1 MAVRRCAIAR
11 MNGAPH
17 HRGGSKMPAR
27 RFPSRFRISFVAL
40 AILAIMVV
48 ALPAWLGAQ
57 APKTLAKGAAAV
69 SQAQRI
75 TSTDPALRLKGFD
88 LHQAMKPASPF
99 KDLKWQFLG
108 PKNVSGRSTDIAV
121 VAPRGKNYTVYVATA
136 TGGLWKTE
144 NEATTWQPV
153 FEQGPST
160 TIGDVTIAPSNPNIV
175 WMGTGEAN
183 IFRSSQAGAGVYK
196 SIDAGKSWQHMG
208 LTDTY
213 TIPRIVIHPT
223 NPDVVYVAASGH
235 EWTSNAERGV
245 YKTSDGGKSWEKIL
259 FVNDKTGAIDMVMDP
274 ADPNTLY
281 ASTWQRVRLKW
292 NDPRNFPDY
301 TGSGIHKSTDGGK
314 TWNPINKGLPEAKS
328 RGRIGIDVCKTRPN
342 VVYAFVDN
350 YELSREPTEEE
361 KADPYGLPSSGFIK
375 GATVYRSDDK
385 GETWTQVS
393 GLTPEQKT
401 FMERHSNT
409 YGWVFAQIRV
419 DPNDPNTIY
428 TMGLS
433 LNVSYDGG
441 KTFKRLQTP
450 GGDHHGLWIDPD
462 NSNYLINVFDQGIAI
477 SYDRGTTWKDSRLTL
492 PLAQFFN
499 ISYDMDTP
507 FRVYGSMQDHGSFRG
522 VVDLSR
528 GRDRIPTMDFENAPG
543 GEGSTHAIDPVDP
556 NIVYSSGFYGT
567 LSRSDVGKPRG
578 NPLRSK
584 NLLPTRYPDEPRL
597 RGEWLA
603 PTIMSPHNSQILY
616 HGMQYLMMSRD
627 RGDTWDVISSDLTY
641 NTAPEMGDIPYHTI
655 FSISESPLRAGLI
668 YVGTDDGKVHV
679 TKDGGKAWSEIMAG
693 LPYQKWVSRIVASAY
708 NIGTV
713 YMTQNGKRDD
723 DFTPYVWKSADFGKT
738 WTSIAA
744 NIPIGPVNV
753 IREDPVNKD
762 ILYVGTDMGVYVTT
776 DGGKTWN
783 TIGTNLPAAYVHDL
797 IVHPRDN
804 VMVVATHGRGMWVI
818 DVEPINK
825 KSTRQRRFFE
835 N

>member
-1 MAVRRCAIAR
+1 
-11 MNGAPH
+11 
-17 HRGGSKMPAR
+17 MPAR

>member
-1 MAVRRCAIAR
+1 M
-11 MNGAPH
+11 H
-17 HRGGSKMPAR
+17 AR
-27 RFPSRFRISFVAL
+27 RFTILSRTLSVAATVA
-40 AILAIMVV
+40 AIALL
-48 ALPAWLGAQ
+48 ALPAWLDAQ
-57 APKTLAKGAAAV
+57 AAKPAAKGAAA
-69 SQAQRI
+69 APQRV
-75 TSTDPALRLKGFD
+75 TSTDPALRLKAFD
-88 LHQAMKPASPF
+88 EHQAMQQASPF

-108 PKNVSGRSTDIAV
+108 PKNVSGRSLDIAV
-121 VAPRGKNYTVYVATA
+121 AAPRGKNYTMYVAAA

-160 TIGDVTIAPSNPNIV
+160 TIGDVTIAPSNPDIV
-175 WMGTGEAN
+175 WIGTGEAN

-196 SIDAGKSWQHMG
+196 SVDAGKTWQHMG
-208 LTDTY
+208 LTGTY

-235 EWTSNAERGV
+235 EWTNNAERGV
-245 YKTSDGGKSWEKIL
+245 YKTTDGGKTWDRVL
-259 FVNDKTGAIDMVMDP
+259 FVDDKTGAIDLVMDP
-274 ADPNTLY
+274 SDPNTLY
-281 ASTWQRVRLKW
+281 ASTWQRIRLKW

-301 TGSGIHKSTDGGK
+301 AGSGIHKSTDGGK
-314 TWNPINKGLPEAKS
+314 TWAPINKGLPEPKF
-328 RGRIGIDVCKTRPN
+328 RGRIGVDVCRSMPN
-342 VVYAFVDN
+342 VVYALVDN

-385 GETWTQVS
+385 GATWTQMS

-409 YGWVFAQIRV
+409 YGWVFGQIRV
-419 DPNDPNTIY
+419 DPNDANTIY

-462 NSNYLINVFDQGIAI
+462 NSRYLVNVFDQGFAI

-499 ISYDMDTP
+499 ISYDMGSP

-522 VVDLSR
+522 VVDLGR
-528 GRDRIPTMDFENAPG
+528 GRDRIVPVDFESAPG
-543 GEGSTHAIDPVDP
+543 GEGSTHAIDPFDP
-556 NIVYSSGFYGT
+556 DIVYSSGFYGT
-567 LSRSDVGKPRG
+567 LSRSDLSKPRG

-584 NLLPTRYPDEPRL
+584 DLLPERFPDETRL

-603 PTIMSPHNSQILY
+603 PTIISPHGNQVLY

-627 RGDTWDVISSDLTY
+627 RGDTWDIISPDLTY
-641 NTAPEMGDIPYHTI
+641 NTAAEMGDIPYHTI

-679 TKDGGKAWSEIMAG
+679 TRDRGKAWTEIMAG
-693 LPYQKWVSRIVASAY
+693 LPYQKWVSRIVASAFD
-708 NIGTV
+708 IGTV

-762 ILYVGTDMGVYVTT
+762 ILYVGTDTGVYVTT

-797 IVHPRDN
+797 VIHPRDN
-804 VMVVATHGRGMWVI
+804 VMVIATHGRGMWVL

-825 KSTRQRRFFE
+825 KSTRQRRSFE
-835 N
+835 D

>member
-1 MAVRRCAIAR
+1 MSRARTCTQRTLRSTAVAAL
-11 MNGAPH
+11 M
-17 HRGGSKMPAR
+17 
-27 RFPSRFRISFVAL
+27 VLL
-40 AILAIMVV
+40 AI
-48 ALPAWLGAQ
+48 PAWLGAQ
-57 APKTLAKGAAAV
+57 AAKPAAKGAAA
-69 SQAQRI
+69 APRRI
-75 TSTDPALRLKGFD
+75 TSTDAAARLTGFER
-88 LHQAMKPASPF
+88 HQAMKQASPF
-99 KDLKWQFLG
+99 KDLTWQFLG
-108 PKNVSGRSTDIAV
+108 PKNVSGRSIDIAV
-121 VAPRGKNYTVYVATA
+121 AAPRGRTYTIYVATA
-136 TGGLWKTE
+136 SGGLWKTE

-160 TIGDVTIAPSNPNIV
+160 SIGDVTIAPSNPDIV
-175 WMGTGEAN
+175 WIGTGEAN

-196 SIDAGKSWQHMG
+196 STDAGTTWQHMG
-208 LTDTY
+208 LTATY
-213 TIPRIVIHPT
+213 TIPRIVIHPA
-223 NPDVVYVAASGH
+223 NPDVVFVAASGR
-235 EWTSNAERGV
+235 EWTDNAERGI
-245 YKTSDGGKSWEKIL
+245 YKTVDGGKSWERVL
-259 FVNDKTGAIDMVMDP
+259 FVDDKTGAIDLVMDP
-274 ADPNTLY
+274 GDPDTLY
-281 ASTWQRVRLKW
+281 ASTWQRIRLKW

-301 TGSGIHKSTDGGK
+301 AGSGIYKTTDGGK
-314 TWNPINKGLPEAKS
+314 TWAPANAGLPEPKF
-328 RGRIGIDVCKTRPN
+328 RGRIGLDVCRSVPN
-342 VVYAFVDN
+342 VVYALVDN
-350 YELSREPTEEE
+350 YEISREPTEEE

-385 GETWTQVS
+385 GATWTQVS

-409 YGWVFAQIRV
+409 YGWVFGQIRV
-419 DPNDPNTIY
+419 DPSDANTVY

-462 NSNYLINVFDQGIAI
+462 NSRYLVNVFDQGLAI
-477 SYDRGTTWKDSRLTL
+477 SYDRGVTWQNSRLTL

-507 FRVYGSMQDHGSFRG
+507 FRVYGSMQDHGSYRG
-522 VVDLSR
+522 AVDLSR
-528 GRDRIPTMDFENAPG
+528 GRDRIAPVDFESAPG
-543 GEGSTHAIDPVDP
+543 GEGSTHAIDPLDP
-556 NIVYSSGFYGT
+556 DIVYSSGFYGT
-567 LSRSDVGKPRG
+567 LSRSDLGKPRG

-584 NLLPTRYPDEPRL
+584 GLLPERYPDEPRL
-597 RGEWLA
+597 RGQWLA
-603 PTIMSPHNSQILY
+603 PTIMSPHSNQVLY

-627 RGDTWDVISSDLTY
+627 RGDTWDIISPDLTY
-641 NTAPEMGDIPYHTI
+641 NTAAELGDIPYHTI

-679 TKDGGKAWSEIMAG
+679 TKDRGKAWTEIMAG
-693 LPYQKWVSRIVASAY
+693 LPYQKWVSRIVASAFD
-708 NIGTV
+708 IGTV
-713 YMTQNGKRDD
+713 YMTQSGKRDD

-744 NIPIGPVNV
+744 NIPMGPVNV

-762 ILYVGTDMGVYVTT
+762 ILYVGTDAGVYVTT

-797 IVHPRDN
+797 VIHPRDN
-804 VMVVATHGRGMWVI
+804 VMVVATHGRGMWVL

-825 KSTRQRRFFE
+825 KSSRQRRFFE
-835 N
+835 E

>member
-1 MAVRRCAIAR
+1 
-11 MNGAPH
+11 
-17 HRGGSKMPAR
+17 MPAR

-57 APKTLAKGAAAV
+57 APKTLARGAAAV

-245 YKTSDGGKSWEKIL
+245 YKTADGGKTWEKIL
-259 FVNDKTGAIDMVMDP
+259 FVNDRTGAIDLVMDP

-301 TGSGIHKSTDGGK
+301 GGSGIHKSTDGGK
-314 TWNPINKGLPEAKS
+314 TWNAINKGLPEAKS
-328 RGRIGIDVCKTRPN
+328 RGRIGIDVCRTKPN

-385 GETWTQVS
+385 GETWAQVS

-409 YGWVFAQIRV
+409 YGWVFGQIRV
-419 DPNDPNTIY
+419 DPNDANTIY

-477 SYDRGTTWKDSRLTL
+477 SYDRGTTWKDSRQTL

-543 GEGSTHAIDPVDP
+543 GEGSTHAIDPFDP

-567 LSRSDVGKPRG
+567 LSRSDLSKPRG
-578 NPLRSK
+578 NPQRSK
-584 NLLPTRYPDEPRL
+584 NLLPTRYPDEARL

-616 HGMQYLMMSRD
+616 HGMQHLMMSRD
-627 RGDTWDVISSDLTY
+627 RGDTWDVISPDLTY

-708 NIGTV
+708 NVGTV

-723 DFTPYVWKSADFGKT
+723 DFTPYVWKSTDFGKT

-744 NIPIGPVNV
+744 SIPIGPVNV

-762 ILYVGTDMGVYVTT
+762 ILYLGTDMGVYVTT
-776 DGGKTWN
+776 DGGKAWN
-783 TIGTNLPAAYVHDL
+783 TIGANLPAAYVHDL

-825 KSTRQRRFFE
+825 KSARQRRFFE